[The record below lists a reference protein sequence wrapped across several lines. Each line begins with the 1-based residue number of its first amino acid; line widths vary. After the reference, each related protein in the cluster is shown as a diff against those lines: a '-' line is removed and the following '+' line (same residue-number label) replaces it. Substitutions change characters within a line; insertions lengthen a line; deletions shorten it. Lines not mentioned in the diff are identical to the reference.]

1 MYTALSTSFQVNIFM
16 AVTGITTLDVTTGK
30 LFTNGYLYISWTDE
44 LLTWNTSDFSGL
56 SRFSISP
63 RDIWTPTLSQAG
75 SSMEIAN
82 TFAPAWLY
90 DNGKVDWFI
99 GSLFEGTCI
108 LDVRRFPFDKHECSF
123 FITPAAHDATEI
135 QLKLL
140 SNSSSTK
147 YLAPHGE
154 WEIIDSIIG
163 VVPYTE
169 PISGMTFVA
178 YTQTL
183 TLSRRY
189 MFVVVHTSLP
199 YSMMSML
206 NMMIFVVPL
215 RSGERITFSIT
226 ILLAFVFFTSEVSE
240 QLPHNSLKLSYVS
253 IAMATLNVATTLG
266 IITSVI
272 LCRMDYENIRPLPD
286 WLKRVTSK
294 YLSYRRKSKTAKTTV
309 TPVPEIAIN
318 NLNEIKESKHEA
330 MIRERQFPTPEI
342 DDGDVKWT
350 HVANM
355 LDYVFFY
362 INFVLMTAL
371 GTGSFIVLFA
381 S

>member
-1 MYTALSTSFQVNIFM
+1 MG
-16 AVTGITTLDVTTGK
+16 VTGMTTLDMTTGK
-30 LFTNGYLYISWTDE
+30 LLTHGYLYISWTDE
-44 LLTWNTSDFSGL
+44 ILTWNTSDFSGL
-56 SRFSISP
+56 SRLSITP

-82 TFAPAWLY
+82 TFAPVWLY
-90 DNGKVDWFI
+90 NNGKVDWLI
-99 GSLFEGTCI
+99 SSSFEGTCI

-135 QLKLL
+135 ELKLL
-140 SNSSSTK
+140 SNSSTTDF
-147 YLAPHGE
+147 LAAHGE
-154 WEIIDSIIG
+154 WDITDSIIG
-163 VVPYTE
+163 IVPYVE

-178 YTQTL
+178 YAQTL
-183 TLSRRY
+183 ILSRRY

-199 YSMMSML
+199 YSMLSML
-206 NMMIFVVPL
+206 NTMIFVVPL
-215 RSGERITFSIT
+215 RSGERITFSVT

-240 QLPHNSLKLSYVS
+240 QLPHNSLKISYVS
-253 IAMATLNVATTLG
+253 IGMAALNIATTLA

-272 LCRMDYENIRPLPD
+272 LCRIDYENIRPVPD
-286 WLKRVTSK
+286 WVKRMTSK
-294 YLSYRRKSKTAKTTV
+294 YLSYRRRNKTSKTTV

-318 NLNEIKESKHEA
+318 NINEIKECKHQSMAGEG
-330 MIRERQFPTPEI
+330 QFSTPEMNNEE
-342 DDGDVKWT
+342 VKWT